1 LVSVRCRNA
10 IRQHWKRIFIFMNNI
25 INIMWVLEF
34 YLVSNKTPHL
44 MFKEFQ
50 SDSALSS
57 SWSNCFQSSSHI
69 FKLIWRNV
77 LGTLGHACCLEFGLN
92 GW

>member
-1 LVSVRCRNA
+1 
-10 IRQHWKRIFIFMNNI
+10 
-25 INIMWVLEF
+25 MWLLEL

-44 MFKEFQ
+44 MFKELQ

-57 SWSNCFQSSSHI
+57 SWPNCFQSSSHI
-69 FKLIWRNV
+69 FKLLRWNV
-77 LGTLGHACCLEFGLN
+77 LDTLGYSCCLEFGLN